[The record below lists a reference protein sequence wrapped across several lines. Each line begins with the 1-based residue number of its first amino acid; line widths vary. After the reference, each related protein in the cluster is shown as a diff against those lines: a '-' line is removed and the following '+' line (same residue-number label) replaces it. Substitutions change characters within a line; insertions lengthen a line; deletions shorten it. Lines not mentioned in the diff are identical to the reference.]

1 MLKSRDNMLKT
12 VSRSS
17 EGIAAPDVE
26 TRVKTDEFTSAINR
40 IEARRA
46 RESAQ
51 ANGTV
56 DVEQTIR
63 DLHIDASS
71 EEVLREIAAIRTE
84 AVDSERLV
92 QVAAAE
98 KLLAK
103 QTRRKRIGRRIAIGF
118 GLVMFGAVCQYG
130 KDHDNNGSI
139 NDNESISDSGGTART
154 VAALGDHQ
162 EIFLSSDAL
171 QSLISSGGTTS
182 SAQASTITGS
192 TSSNDDDSWPVIRVG
207 KSLSLYGYIDS
218 TTVENSSPSK
228 VVHVSSD
235 DSRTLVAVPLAGVN
249 TLSSD
254 DDEITLANLPP
265 QLSATPPKS

>member
-1 MLKSRDNMLKT
+1 MSMINSPLSAVTTPSLEQQDSRVM
-12 VSRSS
+12 
-17 EGIAAPDVE
+17 A
-26 TRVKTDEFTSAINR
+26 DEFTSAINR

-56 DVEQTIR
+56 NVEQTIR
-63 DLHIDASS
+63 DLHIDASG
-71 EEVLREIAAIRTE
+71 EEVLREIAAIRAE

-118 GLVMFGAVCQYG
+118 GLVMFGAICQYG
-130 KDHDNNGSI
+130 TDHDNNRSVRNNGSVS
-139 NDNESISDSGGTART
+139 NSDNTAPT
-154 VAALGDHQ
+154 VAAMGDHQ
-162 EIFLSSDAL
+162 EIFLDSGDL
-171 QSLISSGGTTS
+171 QSLISSGGTIS
-182 SAQASTITGS
+182 SAQANTITGS
-192 TSSNDDDSWPVIRVG
+192 TSSDDDHPWPIIRVG

-218 TTVENSSPSK
+218 ATVENASPSK
-228 VVHVSSD
+228 VVHDSSD
-235 DSRTLVAVPLAGVN
+235 DNRTLVAVPLAGVN

-265 QLSATPPKS
+265 TLSATPPKS